1 MQRCASLSFVKMNE
15 NILSRDIRTPNLCSH
30 YYAAGANKP
39 EERCP
44 DRVFASRAAATEV
57 RSDKLSSFVLTN
69 ACHLQGGKAFSVGV
83 IPTVSLGAA
92 LLIFFGVGM
101 FAAGIAQAFQM
112 VSTVSVGKE
121 KTANLRFI
129 MARLIK
135 I

>member
-1 MQRCASLSFVKMNE
+1 MNE
-15 NILSRDIRTPNLCSH
+15 NILSRDIRTPNLGSH

-57 RSDKLSSFVLTN
+57 RSEIRQTIIICLN
-69 ACHLQGGKAFSVGV
+69 CCHLQGGKAFSVGV

-92 LLIFFGVGM
+92 LLIFFGVGV

-112 VSTVSVGKE
+112 VSTVV
-121 KTANLRFI
+121 
-129 MARLIK
+129 
-135 I
+135 

>member
-1 MQRCASLSFVKMNE
+1 MPRQSFRLPSCRHRGE
-15 NILSRDIRTPNLCSH
+15 IRQTIIICLDC
-30 YYAAGANKP
+30 Y
-39 EERCP
+39 
-44 DRVFASRAAATEV
+44 
-57 RSDKLSSFVLTN
+57 
-69 ACHLQGGKAFSVGV
+69 LQGGKAFSVGV

-92 LLIFFGVGM
+92 LLIFFGVGV

-112 VSTVSVGKE
+112 VSTVSVRRE